1 MSKSKASQRPLK
13 GSNQFANTNTQMG
26 PKQWYIH
33 GTIATKHTTSVQIVG
48 TKTIIKMNYE
58 EEIDKLNEQI
68 CDLSFELKQSK
79 DKELIYKDILFNI
92 ETSLSDLI
100 KREQENERFNLGET
114 IDHKQAL
121 LNLKSSLDE
130 YKRIYKLR
138 F

>member
-1 MSKSKASQRPLK
+1 M
-13 GSNQFANTNTQMG
+13 N
-26 PKQWYIH
+26 
-33 GTIATKHTTSVQIVG
+33 VQSAV

-58 EEIDKLNEQI
+58 EELDKLNEQI

-100 KREQENERFNLGET
+100 KREQENERFNLNET

-121 LNLKSSLDE
+121 VNLKASLDG

>member
-1 MSKSKASQRPLK
+1 M
-13 GSNQFANTNTQMG
+13 
-26 PKQWYIH
+26 
-33 GTIATKHTTSVQIVG
+33 IATRVIMSVQSVV

-58 EEIDKLNEQI
+58 EELDKLNEQI
-68 CDLSFELKQSK
+68 CDLTIDLKKSK

-92 ETSLSDLI
+92 ETSLGDLI

-121 LNLKSSLDE
+121 LNLKASLDE

>member
-1 MSKSKASQRPLK
+1 MIVIRII
-13 GSNQFANTNTQMG
+13 TNVQ
-26 PKQWYIH
+26 
-33 GTIATKHTTSVQIVG
+33 SVV
-48 TKTIIKMNYE
+48 TKTIIKMKYE
-58 EEIDKLNEQI
+58 EEIDSLNEKI

-100 KREQENERFNLGET
+100 KRDQENERFNLGET

-121 LNLKSSLDE
+121 FNLKTSLDE
-130 YKRIYKLR
+130 YKRIYKLK

>member
-1 MSKSKASQRPLK
+1 
-13 GSNQFANTNTQMG
+13 
-26 PKQWYIH
+26 
-33 GTIATKHTTSVQIVG
+33 
-48 TKTIIKMNYE
+48 MNYE
-58 EEIDKLNEQI
+58 EEIDKLNDQI

-130 YKRIYKLR
+130 YKKIYKLR

>member
-1 MSKSKASQRPLK
+1 M
-13 GSNQFANTNTQMG
+13 
-26 PKQWYIH
+26 
-33 GTIATKHTTSVQIVG
+33 SVQSAV

-58 EEIDKLNEQI
+58 EELDKLNEQI
-68 CDLSFELKQSK
+68 CDLTIDLKKSK

-92 ETSLSDLI
+92 ETSLGDLI
-100 KREQENERFNLGET
+100 KREQENERFSLGET

-121 LNLKSSLDE
+121 LNLKASLDE

>member
-1 MSKSKASQRPLK
+1 
-13 GSNQFANTNTQMG
+13 
-26 PKQWYIH
+26 
-33 GTIATKHTTSVQIVG
+33 
-48 TKTIIKMNYE
+48 MNYE
-58 EEIDKLNEQI
+58 EELDKLNEQI

-100 KREQENERFNLGET
+100 KREQENERFNLNET

-121 LNLKSSLDE
+121 FNLKASLDE

>member
-1 MSKSKASQRPLK
+1 
-13 GSNQFANTNTQMG
+13 
-26 PKQWYIH
+26 
-33 GTIATKHTTSVQIVG
+33 
-48 TKTIIKMNYE
+48 MNYE

-92 ETSLSDLI
+92 ETSLGDLI